1 MLEKAGK
8 PTVGIV
14 ARGFETDAKMSAR
27 VFGLPDFRFAV
38 VPHVLTS
45 ISPEQIEADVEEAFA
60 QIIEAL
66 TTGVKKT
73 DSVVSAAVEPATR
86 ERFRGSDRYEAFLKM
101 NDAFLER
108 EWADGFPLIPPTEE
122 SVQRMLRGATL
133 DPEHQVSILTPGD
146 GIATVEKLAINA
158 VMAGCQPAHL
168 PVLIAAV
175 RAIEGMGLPARR
187 MAMSTG
193 PYCPLLLLN
202 GPIVKELGVNTGRC
216 TLGPGAQSR
225 VNIVIGRALR
235 LIMMNVGHA
244 YPGHMDM
251 DTIGTPRKFSL
262 CTGEREEVSPWAPFH
277 VEHGYPREASTVTIF
292 HTHDEI
298 SINDLENWTPEG
310 VLNSIAFFTA
320 VPEAE
325 HIQGKRAET
334 PEERFGAL
342 VLLSPDHAKVCGD
355 AGWSKKAVKDYI
367 WQQSTSSAWRMMNK
381 WRAHP
386 ITVLPQW
393 RWLLELSRAEQENM
407 MMPVLEA
414 PEDYSI
420 VVVGG
425 SAGKDT
431 VIRTAS
437 QFSIVEVTNRAAV

>member
-1 MLEKAGK
+1 MVEKAGK

-14 ARGFETDAKMSAR
+14 SHGFETDAKASAR

-45 ISPEQIEADVEEAFA
+45 ISPEQIQEDVEGAFP

-66 TTGVKKT
+66 TTGVKEA

-86 ERFRGSDRYEAFLKM
+86 ERFIGSDRYEAFLKM
-101 NDAFLER
+101 NDAFR
-108 EWADGFPLIPPTEE
+108 KRGWTDGFPLIPPTEE
-122 SVQRMLRGATL
+122 SVQRMLRGTTL
-133 DPEHQVSILTPGD
+133 EPQSQVSVLTPGD

-168 PVLIAAV
+168 PILLAAV
-175 RAIEGMGLPARR
+175 KAIERMGLPARR

-193 PYCPLLLLN
+193 PYCPLMLLN
-202 GPIVKELGVNTGRC
+202 GPIVTELGLNTGQC
-216 TLGPGAQSR
+216 TLGPGAQSQ
-225 VNIVIGRALR
+225 VNIVLGRALR

-251 DTIGTPRKFSL
+251 DTIGTSRKFSL
-262 CTGEREEVSPWAPFH
+262 CTGEREEASPWEPFH
-277 VEHGYPREASTVTIF
+277 VENGYPREASTVTVF

-310 VLNSIAFFTA
+310 VLSSIAFFTA
-320 VPEAE
+320 VPEGE
-325 HIQGKRAET
+325 HLSAKMPET

-342 VLLSPDHAKVCGD
+342 LLLSPDHAKVCG
-355 AGWSKKAVKDYI
+355 AAAWSKKAVKDYL
-367 WQQSTSSAWRMMNK
+367 WQQSTSSAWRMMSK
-381 WRAHP
+381 WRAFP
-386 ITVLPQW
+386 LIVRKQW
-393 RWLLELSRAEQENM
+393 RWLLDLSRAELESY
-407 MMPVLEA
+407 MMPVLEG

-431 VIRTAS
+431 MFRTAS
-437 QFSIVEVTNRAAV
+437 QFRIVEITDRAPS